1 MSQEMP
7 RGLKRWEVVR
17 KRGKG
22 KFILQN
28 GLLMFALPA
37 FIISIFILTPGYYAI
52 TPAVI
57 LRQACSWALVG
68 LLFGWALLDG
78 DGEMVSEV
86 HREERWSTRD
96 LTKRWSEPPPGACLH
111 FT

>member
-1 MSQEMP
+1 MIQEMP

-28 GLLMFALPA
+28 GLLVFALPA

-57 LRQACSWALVG
+57 LRQACSWALVD
-68 LLFGWALLDG
+68 LLFGWALWTGMEKWYQRFIAKRDG
-78 DGEMVSEV
+78 AQE
-86 HREERWSTRD
+86 T
-96 LTKRWSEPPPGACLH
+96 
-111 FT
+111 

>member
-7 RGLKRWEVVR
+7 RGLKRWEAVR

-28 GLLMFALPA
+28 GLLVFALPA
-37 FIISIFILTPGYYAI
+37 FIISIFVLTPGVLCDNPRSDSQTGVQLGARRSSFRLG
-52 TPAVI
+52 T
-57 LRQACSWALVG
+57 
-68 LLFGWALLDG
+68 LDG

-96 LTKRWSEPPPGACLH
+96 LTKRWS
-111 FT
+111 

>member
-28 GLLMFALPA
+28 GLLVFALPA
-37 FIISIFILTPGYYAI
+37 FIISIFILTAGYYAI

-57 LRQACSWALVG
+57 LRQGCSWALVG
-68 LLFGWALLDG
+68 LLFGWALWTG
-78 DGEMVSEV
+78 MEKWYQ
-86 HREERWSTRD
+86 RFIAKRD
-96 LTKRWSEPPPGACLH
+96 AAQET
-111 FT
+111 